1 MYLHFAGH
9 EVKKLGE
16 VDGSISVSIDFVN
29 HVLEL
34 RLGGVLTQGP
44 HDCPEFLSGDAT
56 CPLTHQSQIYMST
69 KTPNIKIRNKIT
81 ERKRKTKPRAEEV
94 SSYHHHPCRTN

>member
-16 VDGSISVSIDFVN
+16 VDGSIAVSIDFVN

-69 KTPNIKIRNKIT
+69 
-81 ERKRKTKPRAEEV
+81 
-94 SSYHHHPCRTN
+94 